1 MYPIDVISNNH
12 WSEFNGY
19 SNVSGSI
26 NEYIVIYH
34 KGSFKFFAKSQL
46 LEGIIRNEYL
56 IIRSYVTS
64 NEEINLN
71 LKEDSSFET
80 IS

>member
-34 KGSFKFFAKSQL
+34 KGSFKFFCKVT
-46 LEGIIRNEYL
+46 IIR
-56 IIRSYVTS
+56 RHH
-64 NEEINLN
+64 
-71 LKEDSSFET
+71 KE
-80 IS
+80 